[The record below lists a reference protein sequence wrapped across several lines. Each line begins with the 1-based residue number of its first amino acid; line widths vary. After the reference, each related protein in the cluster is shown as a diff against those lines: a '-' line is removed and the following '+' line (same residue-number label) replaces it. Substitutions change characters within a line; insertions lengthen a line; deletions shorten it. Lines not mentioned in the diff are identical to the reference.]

1 MNVRDLLL
9 KKRKSFIQ
17 YLVACCFFVILDVI
31 QAFVIAMIFQA
42 VEVGTIPYFNQT
54 VLISVLYMLVSS
66 GLFILS
72 RLLRIAFMRDVLHE
86 VRVRAFE
93 KILSMSQREFN
104 QKSRDVY
111 FSNLTNDINTFENTF
126 FISLLNFLIR
136 CGSFIAI
143 MTVLMIVNWHVGVII
158 LVISGFVLLIS
169 RFFYRRTLNLQQEK
183 STENER
189 FMVNVSNTFRGLEI
203 IKLNNIEREFYNRS
217 KKQIQSLEQTKA
229 KFSFFTGIQ
238 NYTNEALGTIV
249 LMGLIVYLMYNPTQP
264 LGYGTIALVVQLSAL
279 AVFPL
284 MQIFPFF
291 NVLKSSEEIYKKITR
306 QETSEELTN
315 HRNQDFH
322 FHTQIRLQNIKFF
335 YDEKQVFNHLDFVI
349 AKGKKYLLRG
359 PSGSGKPPVLK
370 LLSLSQA
377 YDDFEGDILIDD
389 VDLNSIRYESFN
401 AAVGFIYQDVFLFE
415 ATLNENVTLFKPYE
429 PAWIESVIQRSGLTD
444 FLEKHDHQLDTM
456 IVDNGKNL
464 SGGERQRV
472 SIARALCKNAE
483 LLLIDEATASLN
495 EDLGR
500 AIEETIIDLDATVVA
515 ISHRYYPGIS
525 EKYDYVLELKDGYIN
540 TYRAAEYF
548 QGVNE

>member
-1 MNVRDLLL
+1 MKVLDLLL

-143 MTVLMIVNWHVGVII
+143 MTVLMIVNWRVGLII

-335 YDEKQVFNHLDFVI
+335 YDEKQVFKHLDFVI
-349 AKGKKYLLRG
+349 EKGKKYLLRG
-359 PSGSGKPPVLK
+359 PSGSGKTTLLK
-370 LLSLSQA
+370 LLSQA

>member
-1 MNVRDLLL
+1 MLDLLL

-143 MTVLMIVNWHVGVII
+143 MTVLMIVNWRVGLII

-291 NVLKSSEEIYKKITR
+291 NVLKSSEDIYKKITR
-306 QETSEELTN
+306 HETSEELTN
-315 HRNQDFH
+315 HRNRDFH

-335 YDEKQVFNHLDFVI
+335 YDEKQVFKHLDFVI
-349 AKGKKYLLRG
+349 EKGKKYLLRG
-359 PSGSGKPPVLK
+359 PSGSGKTTLLK
-370 LLSLSQA
+370 LLSQA

-389 VDLNSIRYESFN
+389 VDLKSIRYESFN

-444 FLEKHDHQLDTM
+444 FLEKHNHQLDTM

-540 TYRAAEYF
+540 SYRAAEYF

>member
-1 MNVRDLLL
+1 MKVLDLLL

-143 MTVLMIVNWHVGVII
+143 MTVLMIVNWRVGLII

-291 NVLKSSEEIYKKITR
+291 NVLKSSEDIYKKITR
-306 QETSEELTN
+306 HETSEELTN
-315 HRNQDFH
+315 HRNRDFH

-335 YDEKQVFNHLDFVI
+335 YDEKQVFKHLDFVI
-349 AKGKKYLLRG
+349 EKGKKYLLRG
-359 PSGSGKPPVLK
+359 PSGSGKTTLLK
-370 LLSLSQA
+370 LLSQA

-389 VDLNSIRYESFN
+389 VDLKSIRYESFN

-444 FLEKHDHQLDTM
+444 FLEKHNHQLDTM

-540 TYRAAEYF
+540 SYRAAEYF

>member
-1 MNVRDLLL
+1 MNVLDLLL

-17 YLVACCFFVILDVI
+17 YLVACFFFVILDVI

-42 VEVGTIPYFNQT
+42 VEIGTISYFNQT
-54 VLISVLYMLVSS
+54 VLVSVVYMVVSS
-66 GLFILS
+66 GLFIFS

-93 KILSMSQREFN
+93 KILSMSQQEFN

-126 FISLLNFLIR
+126 FISMLNFLIR
-136 CGSFIAI
+136 CGSFIVI
-143 MTVLMIVNWHVGVII
+143 MIVLMIVNWHIGVII
-158 LVISGFVLLIS
+158 LVISCLVLLVS

-203 IKLNNIEREFYNRS
+203 IKLNNIEREFYIRS

-238 NYTNEALGTIV
+238 NYTNEALGTFV

-306 QETSEELTN
+306 PDTSEELAH

-335 YDEKQVFNHLDFVI
+335 YDDKQVFKHLDFI
-349 AKGKKYLLRG
+349 IEKGKKYLLRG
-359 PSGSGKPPVLK
+359 PSGSGKTTLLK
-370 LLSLSQA
+370 LLSQA
-377 YDDFEGDILIDD
+377 YDDYEGEILIDD
-389 VDLNSIRYESFN
+389 VDLKSIRYESFN

-415 ATLNENVTLFKPYE
+415 ATLNENVTLFKSYDSG
-429 PAWIESVIQRSGLTD
+429 WVESVIQRSGLTD

-500 AIEETIIDLDATVVA
+500 AIEETIIHLDATVVA
-515 ISHRYYPGIS
+515 INHRYYPGIS

-548 QGVNE
+548 LGVNE

>member
-335 YDEKQVFNHLDFVI
+335 YDEKQVFKHLDFVI
-349 AKGKKYLLRG
+349 EKGKKYLLRG
-359 PSGSGKPPVLK
+359 PSGSGKTTLLK
-370 LLSLSQA
+370 LLSQA

-389 VDLNSIRYESFN
+389 VDLKSIRYESFN

>member
-1 MNVRDLLL
+1 MLDLLL

-143 MTVLMIVNWHVGVII
+143 MTVLMIVNWRVGLII

-189 FMVNVSNTFRGLEI
+189 
-203 IKLNNIEREFYNRS
+203 
-217 KKQIQSLEQTKA
+217 
-229 KFSFFTGIQ
+229 
-238 NYTNEALGTIV
+238 
-249 LMGLIVYLMYNPTQP
+249 
-264 LGYGTIALVVQLSAL
+264 
-279 AVFPL
+279 
-284 MQIFPFF
+284 
-291 NVLKSSEEIYKKITR
+291 
-306 QETSEELTN
+306 
-315 HRNQDFH
+315 
-322 FHTQIRLQNIKFF
+322 
-335 YDEKQVFNHLDFVI
+335 
-349 AKGKKYLLRG
+349 
-359 PSGSGKPPVLK
+359 
-370 LLSLSQA
+370 
-377 YDDFEGDILIDD
+377 
-389 VDLNSIRYESFN
+389 
-401 AAVGFIYQDVFLFE
+401 
-415 ATLNENVTLFKPYE
+415 
-429 PAWIESVIQRSGLTD
+429 
-444 FLEKHDHQLDTM
+444 
-456 IVDNGKNL
+456 
-464 SGGERQRV
+464 
-472 SIARALCKNAE
+472 
-483 LLLIDEATASLN
+483 
-495 EDLGR
+495 
-500 AIEETIIDLDATVVA
+500 
-515 ISHRYYPGIS
+515 
-525 EKYDYVLELKDGYIN
+525 
-540 TYRAAEYF
+540 
-548 QGVNE
+548 

>member
-1 MNVRDLLL
+1 M

-335 YDEKQVFNHLDFVI
+335 YDEKQVFKHLDFVI
-349 AKGKKYLLRG
+349 EKGKKYLLRG
-359 PSGSGKPPVLK
+359 PSGSGKTTLLK
-370 LLSLSQA
+370 LLSQA

-389 VDLNSIRYESFN
+389 VDLKSIRYESFN

>member
-335 YDEKQVFNHLDFVI
+335 YDEKQVFKHLDFVI
-349 AKGKKYLLRG
+349 EKGKKYLLRG
-359 PSGSGKPPVLK
+359 PSGSGKTTLLK
-370 LLSLSQA
+370 LLSQA